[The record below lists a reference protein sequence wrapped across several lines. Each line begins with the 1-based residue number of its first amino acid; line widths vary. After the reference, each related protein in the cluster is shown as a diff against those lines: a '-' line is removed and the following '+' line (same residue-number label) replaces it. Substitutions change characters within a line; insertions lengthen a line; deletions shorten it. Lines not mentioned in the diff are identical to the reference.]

1 MSDAWGM
8 KRRTRW
14 NEKQAREVLAEAD
27 ASGMTDQEFA
37 RRRGIPASR
46 LKRWKAKLSW
56 PSARGTTP
64 RFAEV
69 VGRGARQGTGLA
81 ESRVEVI
88 LANGRRV
95 LLPPDVQPDRLSA
108 LLQAL
113 ETPGC

>member
-1 MSDAWGM
+1 MSDAWRMG
-8 KRRTRW
+8 RRTRW
-14 NEKQAREVLAEAD
+14 NEQQAREVLAEAD

-46 LKRWKAKLSW
+46 LKRWRAKLSRR
-56 PSARGTTP
+56 SARRATP

-69 VGRGARQGTGLA
+69 VGRAARQGTGLA
-81 ESRVEVI
+81 DSRIEVI

-95 LLPPDVQPDRLSA
+95 LLPPDVRPERLSA